1 MPFDLTDSNEEK
13 LTYEDEFLASLT
25 FLIEPD
31 RLRKAVPKFMCYN
44 LKCDCLAW
52 APPSLVDNV
61 KKATEQKAVGLKKK
75 KEWIDIPLQ

>member
-13 LTYEDEFLASLT
+13 LTYEDEFLASLR

-44 LKCDCLAW
+44 LKSVIALREHR
-52 APPSLVDNV
+52 LV
-61 KKATEQKAVGLKKK
+61 
-75 KEWIDIPLQ
+75 